1 MTISGTNINPDSL
14 KSSSVND
21 MSEYHTADSSIKRN
35 FMIAMTLVA
44 IAAITVGSIYLKK
57 GHPLTGRCL
66 LVPSSTALGLAR
78 ATTIH
83 HAIWDKNKSSSPTL
97 ESHEERTP
105 LNTTNQR
112 NSEINSRSSSSISRS
127 SSRIDWVNNDEEY
140 ERDIARKDNNA
151 RTGKN
156 PTPIFRSSSYYE
168 ALLAKSR

>member
-1 MTISGTNINPDSL
+1 MTINKTNTNLL
-14 KSSSVND
+14 KRSSVND
-21 MSEYHTADSSIKRN
+21 MSEYPAADSSFNRN
-35 FMIAMTLVA
+35 LMIAMSLVA

-66 LVPSSTALGLAR
+66 LVPSSTALGLAG

-127 SSRIDWVNNDEEY
+127 SSRIDWVGHDEE
-140 ERDIARKDNNA
+140 
-151 RTGKN
+151 
-156 PTPIFRSSSYYE
+156 
-168 ALLAKSR
+168 

>member
-1 MTISGTNINPDSL
+1 
-14 KSSSVND
+14 
-21 MSEYHTADSSIKRN
+21 
-35 FMIAMTLVA
+35 MIAMSLVA

-66 LVPSSTALGLAR
+66 LVPSSTALGLAG

-83 HAIWDKNKSSSPTL
+83 HAIGDKNKSS
-97 ESHEERTP
+97 
-105 LNTTNQR
+105 TNQR
-112 NSEINSRSSSSISRS
+112 NSKINSRP

-140 ERDIARKDNNA
+140 AKDRARKDNNA

-168 ALLAKSR
+168 ALLANLDKPRRG

>member
-35 FMIAMTLVA
+35 FMIAMPLVA

-66 LVPSSTALGLAR
+66 LVPSSTALGLAG
-78 ATTIH
+78 ATTIY

-97 ESHEERTP
+97 ST
-105 LNTTNQR
+105 
-112 NSEINSRSSSSISRS
+112 S
-127 SSRIDWVNNDEEY
+127 SSRIDWVKAP
-140 ERDIARKDNNA
+140 R
-151 RTGKN
+151 GKN
-156 PTPIFRSSSYYE
+156 HALTFHSLGYYD
-168 ALLAKSR
+168 ALLASIRSVG